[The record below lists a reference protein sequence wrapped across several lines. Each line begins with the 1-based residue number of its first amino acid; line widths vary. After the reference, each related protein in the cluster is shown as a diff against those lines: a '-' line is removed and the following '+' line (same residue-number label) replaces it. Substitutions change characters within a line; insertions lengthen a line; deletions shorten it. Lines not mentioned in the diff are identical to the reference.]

1 MKKLLIKLIIFT
13 MILFTFTG
21 CYTLWK
27 FYFYETKPMDKSLSF
42 SEYIYV
48 YAEQLDASDKNSP
61 IDMISIRPINFADL
75 KKSKKVE
82 ILSNRI
88 KVVYAGKE
96 YYLRPTKS
104 KMSILPYDE
113 GIILKEGTV
122 VYFGKVKVDD
132 KMIIDMPPVRLK
144 QYLEV
149 VKYNPIAGGLNI
161 DTSQDIYYG
170 PAEEYKG
177 R

>member
-1 MKKLLIKLIIFT
+1 
-13 MILFTFTG
+13 
-21 CYTLWK
+21 
-27 FYFYETKPMDKSLSF
+27 
-42 SEYIYV
+42 
-48 YAEQLDASDKNSP
+48 
-61 IDMISIRPINFADL
+61 MISIRPINFADL

-96 YYLRPTKS
+96 YYLKPTKS

-149 VKYNPIAGGLNI
+149 VKYNPIADGLNI
-161 DTSQDIYYG
+161 NTSQDIYYG

>member
-1 MKKLLIKLIIFT
+1 MKKLLNKLFICIIT
-13 MILFTFTG
+13 IFTFTG
-21 CYTLWK
+21 CYTLSK
-27 FYFYETKPMDKSLSF
+27 TYYYETRP
-42 SEYIYV
+42 SEYVYIYATV
-48 YAEQLDASDKNSP
+48 LNSEKRDAP

-82 ILSNRI
+82 ILSDKIIAEYNGKKYI
-88 KVVYAGKE
+88 LKVVNKTAV
-96 YYLRPTKS
+96 
-104 KMSILPYDE
+104 LPYRE
-113 GIILKEGTV
+113 GIILKEGTI

-132 KMIIDMPPVRLK
+132 KIIIDMPPVKLK

-149 VKYNPIAGGLNI
+149 IKYNPIADGLNI

>member
-1 MKKLLIKLIIFT
+1 
-13 MILFTFTG
+13 
-21 CYTLWK
+21 
-27 FYFYETKPMDKSLSF
+27 
-42 SEYIYV
+42 
-48 YAEQLDASDKNSP
+48 
-61 IDMISIRPINFADL
+61 
-75 KKSKKVE
+75 
-82 ILSNRI
+82 
-88 KVVYAGKE
+88 
-96 YYLRPTKS
+96 
-104 KMSILPYDE
+104 MSILPYDE

-149 VKYNPIAGGLNI
+149 VKYNPIADGLNI